1 MLVNKKHDRV
11 IKVVLTLFLITLSTA
26 IHSQSNTIVGNI
38 KSDEGNPISEVL
50 IFTNDSI
57 FTLSDVDGN
66 FILPNL
72 SGDSLLVHFKSL
84 AFSDLDT
91 VVYFK
96 ESKEVILDIE
106 LRRKLYDLG
115 EVVISDSKENLFDK
129 ENWTILDYLAKDNL
143 IFILSLENPKRSLH
157 SFSSEGY
164 FIDRLELKEKYN
176 ELFLSCTGGLHMLGK
191 RNCAEFKNEKDALTI
206 FKIYERSVFESTLE
220 TCLDQFE
227 NQFIFKSYANHN
239 KRINYFFYLDQQAEL
254 LAGVWDKNAQKVAES
269 YRREIIGMYLGNL
282 DGKNKNAI
290 DSGITKDNIIAD
302 GSWNG
307 DLRALINSRELVKKV
322 AYFRN
327 VVASPVR
334 SAEIRTKEEYFIIDF
349 VQSLAKS
356 ICCDPLQTT
365 STLPLHGEIWKD
377 KKLEV
382 FQDGTQNISFLKNR
396 KDEIYEVYLERD
408 KLKAKFISI
417 LPQQSNF
424 ARMHSIN
431 NGVCYFVDNVFGVD
445 LLKTKLH
452 KFNLAAL
459 KP

>member
-1 MLVNKKHDRV
+1 
-11 IKVVLTLFLITLSTA
+11 
-26 IHSQSNTIVGNI
+26 
-38 KSDEGNPISEVL
+38 
-50 IFTNDSI
+50 
-57 FTLSDVDGN
+57 
-66 FILPNL
+66 
-72 SGDSLLVHFKSL
+72 
-84 AFSDLDT
+84 
-91 VVYFK
+91 
-96 ESKEVILDIE
+96 
-106 LRRKLYDLG
+106 
-115 EVVISDSKENLFDK
+115 
-129 ENWTILDYLAKDNL
+129 
-143 IFILSLENPKRSLH
+143 
-157 SFSSEGY
+157 
-164 FIDRLELKEKYN
+164 
-176 ELFLSCTGGLHMLGK
+176 
-191 RNCAEFKNEKDALTI
+191 
-206 FKIYERSVFESTLE
+206 
-220 TCLDQFE
+220 
-227 NQFIFKSYANHN
+227 
-239 KRINYFFYLDQQAEL
+239 
-254 LAGVWDKNAQKVAES
+254 
-269 YRREIIGMYLGNL
+269 
-282 DGKNKNAI
+282 KNAI

>member
-1 MLVNKKHDRV
+1 
-11 IKVVLTLFLITLSTA
+11 
-26 IHSQSNTIVGNI
+26 
-38 KSDEGNPISEVL
+38 
-50 IFTNDSI
+50 
-57 FTLSDVDGN
+57 
-66 FILPNL
+66 
-72 SGDSLLVHFKSL
+72 
-84 AFSDLDT
+84 
-91 VVYFK
+91 
-96 ESKEVILDIE
+96 
-106 LRRKLYDLG
+106 
-115 EVVISDSKENLFDK
+115 
-129 ENWTILDYLAKDNL
+129 
-143 IFILSLENPKRSLH
+143 
-157 SFSSEGY
+157 
-164 FIDRLELKEKYN
+164 
-176 ELFLSCTGGLHMLGK
+176 
-191 RNCAEFKNEKDALTI
+191 
-206 FKIYERSVFESTLE
+206 
-220 TCLDQFE
+220 
-227 NQFIFKSYANHN
+227 
-239 KRINYFFYLDQQAEL
+239 
-254 LAGVWDKNAQKVAES
+254 
-269 YRREIIGMYLGNL
+269 LGNL

-382 FQDGTQNISFLKNR
+382 FQDGTQNISFLKN
-396 KDEIYEVYLERD
+396 
-408 KLKAKFISI
+408 
-417 LPQQSNF
+417 
-424 ARMHSIN
+424 SIN